1 MFERVTRSIAAY
13 GKKLARGALV
23 RRLVRRED
31 GAVAI
36 EFSLVAMPFFA
47 LVFAILETSVVF
59 FAGQVLE
66 TAVGDS
72 SRLILT
78 GQAQKSGMDVT
89 AFRTAICNKTFGLF
103 DCSSGIKIDVRTAAS
118 FASADTSKPLDQN
131 GNISNNLTYDPGVQ
145 GDVVIVRVMYQW
157 PIWVQLMGLNLADMP
172 GGTRLLMATV
182 AFRNEPY

>member
-1 MFERVTRSIAAY
+1 MFERARK
-13 GKKLARGALV
+13 GLANRVSGMMRLV
-23 RRLVRRED
+23 PCRRFVRRED

-47 LVFAILETSVVF
+47 LVFAILETSVIF

-78 GQAQKSGMDVT
+78 GQAQKTGMDLG

-103 DCSSGIKIDVRTAAS
+103 DCTNGIKIDVRTAAS
-118 FASADTSKPLDQN
+118 FAAADMSKPLDQS
-131 GNISNNLTYDPGVQ
+131 GNISTNLTYDPGVQ
-145 GDVVIVRVMYQW
+145 GDIVVVRVMYQW
-157 PIWVQLMGLNLADMP
+157 PVWVQMGLNLTDMP
-172 GGTRLLMATV
+172 GGTRLLMSTI